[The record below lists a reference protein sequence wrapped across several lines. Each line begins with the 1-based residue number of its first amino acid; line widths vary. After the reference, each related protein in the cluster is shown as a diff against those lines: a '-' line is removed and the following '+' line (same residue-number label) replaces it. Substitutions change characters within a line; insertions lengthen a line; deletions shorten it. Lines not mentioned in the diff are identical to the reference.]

1 MEELFKLETKQTY
14 DGLKETYRI
23 YFQKIKKQSFYAE
36 ILSGILIIT
45 TSILGLYVG
54 IPTENAFLLVAFG
67 LAIFFAILNLPKKK
81 ANEEIRRENWDI
93 QNTYTFYQNYFLCEN
108 YNSRSRLDYE
118 KIKDVYV
125 ANNKIVM
132 LYDQQVI
139 RLLFNFSEND
149 FTEGNFNDFIIF
161 IKDKTN
167 CKIKQ

>member
-1 MEELFKLETKQTY
+1 MEELFELKTRQTY

-36 ILSGILIIT
+36 IIVGMLIII
-45 TSILGLYVG
+45 TSVIGIFTG
-54 IPTENAFLLVAFG
+54 IPIENAILLIAFG
-67 LAIFFAILNLPKKK
+67 LGIFIAIFNLPKKK
-81 ANEEIRRENWDI
+81 ANEAVRLENWDM

-118 KIKDVYV
+118 RIEDVYV
-125 ANNKIVM
+125 ANNNIVI
-132 LYDQQVI
+132 LYNQQVLH
-139 RLLFNFSEND
+139 LLFNFNEKD